1 MKKWFV
7 ELAGDGSLDS
17 FVVEGDLENL
27 IKVVNKE
34 MGEDWSEEIIDADEI
49 YTDMYGV
56 ITIEL
61 EQAYLRICPIIRK
74 IK

>member
-1 MKKWFV
+1 MSKKWFV

-17 FVVEGDLENL
+17 FIVEGDLEKL
-27 IKVVNKE
+27 IEVVNKE
-34 MGEDWSEEIIDADEI
+34 SGYDFSEEIKDEGEL

-61 EQAYLRICPIIRK
+61 EQAYIRICPIVRV
-74 IK
+74 